1 MGCLLL
7 YAGLGQKKRQKMAL
21 ISGLLLYPGLL
32 YPGSAVCC
40 SIVQCTGIHKM
51 ALISGLLLYPG
62 LLYPGSTVSY
72 LVALSTRRN
81 MVPSKSQPSGVY
93 IYIVHHWSS
102 TTELQSQ

>member
-1 MGCLLL
+1 
-7 YAGLGQKKRQKMAL
+7 MAL

-62 LLYPGSTVSY
+62 LLYPGSTVSQNEKKI
-72 LVALSTRRN
+72 LVSTYTKIF
-81 MVPSKSQPSGVY
+81 VCF
-93 IYIVHHWSS
+93 
-102 TTELQSQ
+102 

>member
-1 MGCLLL
+1 
-7 YAGLGQKKRQKMAL
+7 MAL

-62 LLYPGSTVSY
+62 LLYPGSTVIGACMDRITALNSKFLNY
-72 LVALSTRRN
+72 LTLLKPLA
-81 MVPSKSQPSGVY
+81 PPCKWFGVLFT
-93 IYIVHHWSS
+93 VR
-102 TTELQSQ
+102 L